1 MRRLIGRRLILQ
13 EARRRKIT
21 VTEQELDQAVLNL
34 RRRFGDLDSFGMWFR
49 DRGLDER
56 SLFDFMRDEIL
67 ISRVSA
73 ALVEGVR
80 VTGEQIQEYYEVH
93 KDDLKTAGDVRLRII
108 AVRER
113 GEAEEIVAALKKGEA
128 FDRLARERSMGLLAA
143 QGGDTGWI
151 NPGTLASPLKETVA
165 SLKPGEVSRPLQR
178 SDDFLVIGLAA
189 RKPERTKSLDEARQ
203 EIEQRLLPAEQQKV
217 FQTWLAEQERNAKI
231 EVFL

>member
-1 MRRLIGRRLILQ
+1 
-13 EARRRKIT
+13 
-21 VTEQELDQAVLNL
+21 
-34 RRRFGDLDSFGMWFR
+34 
-49 DRGLDER
+49 
-56 SLFDFMRDEIL
+56 
-67 ISRVSA
+67 
-73 ALVEGVR
+73 VR
-80 VTGEQIQEYYEVH
+80 VTGVQIQEYYEVL

-178 SDDFLVIGLAA
+178 GDDFLVIGLAA